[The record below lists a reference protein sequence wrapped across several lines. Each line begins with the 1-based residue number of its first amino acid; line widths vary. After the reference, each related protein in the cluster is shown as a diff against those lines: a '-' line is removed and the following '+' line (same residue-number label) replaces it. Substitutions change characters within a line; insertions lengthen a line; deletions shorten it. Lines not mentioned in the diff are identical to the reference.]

1 MTLKF
6 SQLSARKWRM
16 LLKWAIFNC
25 CSQLGIRGIVVNVLA
40 CISFGTCTCWAMM
53 YTWPWSKKGL
63 PNVLVFPFKY
73 AFSIRC
79 LGEAWGW
86 NVLSPL
92 VWASWR
98 GRNLYGSWQNQTPV
112 ALFPHHPSCT
122 ETLHIAGLLLEMEFA
137 CWTDCLYLRE
147 NSSFPMR
154 RECPQHRPVCGF
166 ERNS

>member
-1 MTLKF
+1 
-6 SQLSARKWRM
+6 M
-16 LLKWAIFNC
+16 LLKCAIFNC

-53 YTWPWSKKGL
+53 YTWPWSKG
-63 PNVLVFPFKY
+63 FPTSWSFKY

-79 LGEAWGW
+79 LGEVWGW

-122 ETLHIAGLLLEMEFA
+122 ETARCWSVTWNGICLLDWLSLLEGKLFKSQWDKRA
-137 CWTDCLYLRE
+137 LSTDQFVVLKEILKVRLDWQKRCV
-147 NSSFPMR
+147 
-154 RECPQHRPVCGF
+154 PQK
-166 ERNS
+166 